1 MLHEDDPDTADHD
14 GVKQATPALEISNAI
29 SRLHKEYV
37 GRGPANARTTIDG
50 ELVVVV
56 LEGGFTRAERT
67 LDDSDQHV
75 LVVAGRIG
83 LQDAMRDA
91 MVQAVE
97 EVLGRRVRSFMSAHD
112 MERNLQADVFVLEGP
127 DVPAAN
133 DQPSAAT

>member
-1 MLHEDDPDTADHD
+1 VLHDDADSVD
-14 GVKQATPALEISNAI
+14 RDAGSQTTPALDISNAI

-37 GRGPANARTTIDG
+37 GRGPTNARTTIDG
-50 ELVVVV
+50 DLVVVV

-91 MVQAVE
+91 LVAAVE
-97 EVLGRRVRSFMSAHD
+97 EALGRRVRSFMSAND
-112 MERNLQADVFVLEGP
+112 MERNLQADVFVLESSEA
-127 DVPAAN
+127 PAGTDPPA
-133 DQPSAAT
+133 PET

>member
-1 MLHEDDPDTADHD
+1 VLHDDADTVARDA
-14 GVKQATPALEISNAI
+14 GGQTTPALDISNAI

-37 GRGPANARTTIDG
+37 GRGPTNARTTIDG
-50 ELVVVV
+50 DLVVVV

-91 MVQAVE
+91 LVGAVE
-97 EVLGRRVRSFMSAHD
+97 EALGRRVRSFMSAND
-112 MERNLQADVFVLEGP
+112 MERNVQADVFVLESL
-127 DVPAAN
+127 DAPAAT
-133 DQPSAAT
+133 DQPAAAT